1 MTQHQ
6 PASSFQDREQL
17 VQAYSQL
24 IREKMNEGRLGYF
37 MNLMFNQLPGSRRTK
52 MEIMRQ
58 GTERVHSILM
68 HHILHRPEAAKWA
81 HLRPIFVG
89 SLDLPV
95 FKWDRG
101 PLGRLDVVNDGL
113 HVNVIALVPPHSYSF
128 IQHSVQCQA
137 WGPRSRL
144 TVPLDQHF
152 KEESRFYLNERLAR
166 LHVTPITEGTMA
178 DYTLKAFKH
187 GRVDVDSLL
196 ILN

>member
-6 PASSFQDREQL
+6 PPSRFQDREQL
-17 VQAYSQL
+17 VQAYSQF
-24 IREKMNEGRLGYF
+24 IRDKMNEGRLGYF
-37 MNLMFNQLPGSRRTK
+37 VNLMFNQLPGSRQTQ
-52 MEIMRQ
+52 MEVMRQ

-68 HHILHRPEAAKWA
+68 HHILHRPEAVNWA

-89 SLDLPV
+89 SHDLPV

-101 PLGRLDVVNDGL
+101 RLHRLDVVNGGL
-113 HVNVIALVPPHSYSF
+113 HVNVIALIPPHSYSF
-128 IQHSVQCQA
+128 LPHSVQSKA

-152 KEESRFYLNERLAR
+152 KERRSFYLNESLAR
-166 LHVTPITEGTMA
+166 VHVTPITEGTMA

-187 GRVDVDSLL
+187 GRVDADSLL
-196 ILN
+196 ILK